1 MPHLQNRA
9 WLPKV
14 CRQFRG
20 MYDER
25 LRRWVA
31 MTELEGL
38 GPAGVARAV
47 EAQGGLDAA
56 WEWLRRVR
64 PEADDALFRAS
75 AILHA
80 VEALHGHSLSWES
93 PHYPPLLAEFRT
105 APPVLHVKGALGF
118 GDQPCVA
125 VVGTRRCTSDA
136 AAVAFRLGQ
145 LLARSGAVVVSGL
158 ARGIDVAAM
167 KGALVEGG
175 RVVAVFAHGL
185 DRVHPPSHVA
195 VAQAILDRGGAWWT
209 EFAPGVPA
217 EPWRF
222 AWRNRI
228 AVGASKA
235 LVMVQSPGRG
245 GAMISVRWAL
255 EEAREVLV
263 WAPGSA
269 SRSWEGN
276 RRLLAALPQA
286 GVATPE
292 EVLTRLALHPGE
304 QQAYRSPVLPGRLD
318 QAWQLV
324 LMRDGADVETVASNL
339 DISSTEARTRLLLLE
354 LWGYVRRTPGDWYV
368 ARITGI
374 DR

>member
-1 MPHLQNRA
+1 MN
-9 WLPKV
+9 
-14 CRQFRG
+14 
-20 MYDER
+20 DER

-38 GPAGVARAV
+38 GSAGVARAV
-47 EAQGGLDAA
+47 EVYGGLDAA
-56 WEWLRRVR
+56 WERQKRAR
-64 PEADDALFRAS
+64 PEADDALLRAG
-75 AILHA
+75 AILES
-80 VEALHGHSLSWES
+80 VESLHGRSLSWES
-93 PHYPPLLAEFRT
+93 PHYPSLLAEFRT

-125 VVGTRRCTSDA
+125 VVGTRRCTSDGA
-136 AAVAFRLGQ
+136 AAAFRLGQ

-185 DRVHPPSHVA
+185 DRVHPPSHAV
-195 VAQAILDRGGAWWT
+195 VAQAILDHGGAWWT
-209 EFAPGVPA
+209 EFAPGVPP

-228 AVGASKA
+228 AVGASRA

-255 EEAREVLV
+255 EEGRELFVF
-263 WAPGSA
+263 APGGA
-269 SRSWEGN
+269 SRTWEGN

-286 GVATPE
+286 EVATPE
-292 EVLTRLALHPGE
+292 DVLLRLHVQPE
-304 QQAYRSPVLPGRLD
+304 QPPARSDSALPGRLQ
-318 QAWQLV
+318 QAYQIV
-324 LMRDGADVETVASNL
+324 QMRDGADAEAVASTL

-354 LWGYVRRTPGDWYV
+354 MWGYVRRTPGDWYV

>member
-1 MPHLQNRA
+1 MPRLQTRA

-20 MYDER
+20 MNDER

-38 GPAGVARAV
+38 GSAGVARAV
-47 EAQGGLDAA
+47 EVHGGLDAA
-56 WEWLRRVR
+56 WERQRRLR
-64 PEADDALFRAS
+64 PEADDVLFRAE
-75 AILHA
+75 AILTA
-80 VEALHGHSLSWES
+80 VEALHAHSLSWES
-93 PHYPPLLAEFRT
+93 PHYPALLAEFRT
-105 APPVLHVKGALGF
+105 APPVLHVKGTLDF
-118 GDQPCVA
+118 GARPCVA
-125 VVGTRRCTSDA
+125 VVGTRKCTTDGA
-136 AAVAFRLGQ
+136 AAAFRLGQ

-195 VAQAILDRGGAWWT
+195 VAHAILDQGGAWWT
-209 EFAPGVPA
+209 EFAPGVPP

-228 AVGASKA
+228 AVGASRA

-255 EEAREVLV
+255 EEGRELFVF
-263 WAPGSA
+263 APGGA
-269 SRSWEGN
+269 SRTWEGN

-286 GVATPE
+286 EVATPE
-292 EVLTRLALHPGE
+292 EVLLRLQVQPD
-304 QQAYRSPVLPGRLD
+304 QAPARPDSALPGRLQ
-318 QAWQLV
+318 QAWQIV
-324 LMRDGADVETVASNL
+324 LMRDGADAETVASTL
-339 DISSTEARTRLLLLE
+339 AISSTEARTRLLLLE

-368 ARITGI
+368 ARISGI